1 MILFQHASTVELPA
15 ASTMFSTTLPFNS
28 DDETERRRGHSPV
41 KQFIG
46 TTAIMTTLALIAMTP
61 LIDVFGASVWWSV
74 AGTAVL
80 CACIVMLPGYFN
92 ASMRFWQLPCCL
104 LMQLVMAPLC
114 VLPGTIDH
122 HLVSSVATITEGLW
136 SSITCWKTIIAVD
149 PPFDSFEGTSMA
161 IWMLAFW
168 TLICAI
174 RLALSDGTASRCCAI
189 IPIAVSFILSALL
202 GSEQQPYSAVILLV
216 PLIFTLWLS
225 RSLQIPKFSRWPA
238 TLLIITLM
246 IPMVLATPQ
255 TVSDRML
262 LRNSYTPPLQALEH
276 TSPLTLLRTYIE
288 HHGQQ
293 RMLTVTGLPDNAPIR
308 LAVMDHFD
316 GEVWNIG
323 NSKDQTAQHQQ
334 TWHRLGGSQSTS
346 DHQQA
351 DANNVNANNVDAS
364 NTSRAADNADTVTAS
379 TLDQCDG
386 NANRSDPCT
395 FKAKFR
401 IDYRSDDIW
410 LPTAGVVTSV
420 SMHQPDTAKSLYVHG
435 GSSSLALMQGKK
447 AGLTYTVTGT
457 LPRSNDSQPRLVS
470 SARANTIPQSEPQHV
485 PDAVREYALAF
496 TSGLQNEGAKAERI
510 AEQLRTHGW
519 FSHGLEGDYPSPA
532 GHGAYRISQMLTEG
546 NAMVGDSEQYASL
559 MALMARSLGMPARV
573 VLGFPPKTADQTS
586 GDATGKSPSGT
597 IGNLQHNTR
606 SLTGSDMQA
615 WVEISLQDLGWVP
628 FYPTPPASKQPDS
641 RQDLTIPETKNLVQ
655 QPPVPLSQPPQA
667 RQSPHAPS
675 GQQSS
680 EAPQTPNNSDHSLS
694 LFLSILQRTA
704 PLWIPLLVIA
714 MLILHRTWIVRHRRL
729 HGSPAQRMLYGWQHL
744 HAVARMAG
752 LNPTGTRCM
761 QASYLS
767 RHTSIPVD
775 ALNRLACKADQ
786 AAFSATPPT
795 DSQARKYWHTI
806 QDIERSIRA
815 SQPPIRRWMMRCSPC
830 SLSEYCS
837 FMPLRTLTARILTI
851 FATSRRRGRR
861 RGGNHGQYA
870 CAVGDAE

>member
-1 MILFQHASTVELPA
+1 MILFPHTSTAYLSTASDAFP
-15 ASTMFSTTLPFNS
+15 MTLPINGTA
-28 DDETERRRGHSPV
+28 ETEWRQGRNPV
-41 KQFIG
+41 RHFIG
-46 TTAIMTTLALIAMTP
+46 TAPIMAALTLIAMTP
-61 LIDVFGASVWWSV
+61 LIDVFGASVWWGV
-74 AGTAVL
+74 AGAAVW
-80 CACIVMLPGYFN
+80 CACIVMLPGCFN

-104 LMQLVMAPLC
+104 LMQLVVAPLC
-114 VLPGTIDH
+114 VLPDTIEH
-122 HLVSSVATITEGLW
+122 HPAPSVATITEGLW
-136 SSITCWKTIIAVD
+136 SAITCWKTIIAVD
-149 PPFDSFEGTSMA
+149 PPLDSFEGTSMA

-168 TLICAI
+168 ALICTI

-202 GSEQQPYSAVILLV
+202 GSEQQPYSAVVLLV
-216 PLIFTLWLS
+216 PLMFTLWLS
-225 RSLQIPKFSRWPA
+225 RSLRIPESARWPS
-238 TLLIITLM
+238 TLFIIALI

-262 LRNSYTPPLQALEH
+262 LRSSYTPPLQALEH

-288 HHGQQ
+288 RHGQQ
-293 RMLTVTGLPDNAPIR
+293 RMLTVTGLPDDAPIR

-323 NSKDQTAQHQQ
+323 NPKDQTAQHQQ

-346 DHQQA
+346 ARQQA
-351 DANNVNANNVDAS
+351 DANNANANTDAS
-364 NTSRAADNADTVTAS
+364 NTSRAADNADTVTTS

-386 NANRSDPCT
+386 NANRSEPCT
-395 FKAKFR
+395 FRAKFR
-401 IDYRSDDIW
+401 IDHRSDDIW

-573 VLGFPPKTADQTS
+573 VLGFPPKTADHTS
-586 GDATGKSPSGT
+586 GDATGKSPSDT
-597 IGNLQHNTR
+597 ISNLQHSTR
-606 SLTGSDMQA
+606 SLTGSDMQS

-641 RQDLTIPETKNLVQ
+641 RQDLTIPEAKSLVQ
-655 QPPVPLSQPPQA
+655 QPPTPLTQPPQTH
-667 RQSPHAPS
+667 QSPHAPS

-680 EAPQTPNNSDHSLS
+680 ETPQTPNNSDHSLS
-694 LFLSILQRTA
+694 LFLGILQRTT
-704 PLWIPLLVIA
+704 PLWIPLSVIA
-714 MLILHRTWIVRHRRL
+714 MLTLPRAWIVRHRRL

-744 HAVARMAG
+744 HAVARQAG
-752 LNPTGTRCM
+752 LNPTGTRRL

-775 ALNRLACKADQ
+775 TLNRLARKADQ

-795 DSQARKYWHTI
+795 DDQVREYWHTVR
-806 QDIERSIRA
+806 DIERSIRA
-815 SQPPIRRWMMRCSPC
+815 SQPPIRRWMMRYSPRG
-830 SLSEYCS
+830 LSDYCS
-837 FMPLRTLTARILTI
+837 FMSLRTLTARILTI
-851 FATSRRRGRR
+851 FITSRRRGRR
-861 RGGNHGQYA
+861 KGGNHGQYA